1 MKRFMVV
8 YVVDGSQEAIFC
20 DNYLKASRSKMDI
33 ECGLGGYAELYE
45 RMETEDGVEYV
56 LLEA

>member
-8 YVVDGSQEAIFC
+8 FIVDGSQEAIFC
-20 DNYLKASRSKMDI
+20 DDYLKASRSKMDI
-33 ECGLGGYAELYE
+33 ECGLGGVAEVYE
-45 RMETEDGVEYV
+45 RMEVEGGMEYV